1 MVYCRAREPRCNR
14 RLAAILAADI
24 AGYSRLMHE
33 DEAATVRDLKAHQS
47 VVLPLIGRH
56 GGRIIDTAGDG
67 IMAEFPSV
75 IGATECAVEIQ
86 TVMAERNEAV
96 PENRRMRFR
105 IGINLGDVIHDDT
118 RIYGDGI
125 NIAARLEALAEPG
138 GVLVSSTVYEQV
150 RGKLPLT
157 FEDVGE
163 RQVKNIEQP
172 VRIVSAPRFR
182 EHLGARGRARQAPRH
197 GGPPPL
203 DRVGPGGHCSS
214 CSLPEAP
221 GGWAARFIPGQR
233 ADGTEAPRL
242 SIVVLPFSN
251 LSGDPSQD
259 YFADGVTE
267 DLTTDLSRLAG
278 SFVIS
283 RNTAFTFKGKAVDA
297 RQIGREL
304 GVRYVLEGSVR
315 RMGRTVRVNA
325 QLIDA
330 GTGAHLWA
338 EQMDV
343 DQGTLATSQDNFGIA
358 SRLART
364 LSVELVNV
372 EGRRAPR
379 ANPDAVDLT
388 MRGWSILNA
397 APQQDDA
404 KRSVAVFEDALRI
417 DPDNSQARVGLAH
430 ALTLIHRNRWDPDR
444 AQVLAR
450 ADEAVTRAIALS
462 PNYAHAHYVK
472 AEVLALSGR
481 FDAALATYDRAI
493 ALDPNHAAAYVARGR
508 SLIAIGRAA
517 ETVAPVEK
525 AIRLSPRDP
534 DLFIWYYVLCH
545 AHTHLARDAAAIE
558 WCLKSTATGKSF
570 WGAWTDLASAYAWRG
585 QKAEAAA
592 AVAELLK
599 VRPGFTVEQLAAG
612 RIGVFRQSDVPQGVR
627 ADRRGSTQ
635 GRIARGDDPR
645 RHDPVEDKRGAF
657 SRPSRSGHRSS
668 IPSPVRCG
676 RGGTIK
682 PV

>member
-1 MVYCRAREPRCNR
+1 MDEEPSIQR

-33 DEAATVRDLKAHQS
+33 DEPATVRDLKAHQS
-47 VVLPLIGRH
+47 VILPLIGRH

-86 TVMAERNEAV
+86 TVMAERNEGV
-96 PENRRMRFR
+96 PESRRMRFR
-105 IGINLGDVIHDDT
+105 IGINLGDVIHDET

-125 NIAARLEALAEPG
+125 NIAARLEALAQPG
-138 GVLVSSTVYEQV
+138 GVLVSSTVYDQV
-150 RGKLPLT
+150 RGKLPFS

-172 VRIVSAPRFR
+172 VRMYQV
-182 EHLGARGRARQAPRH
+182 H
-197 GGPPPL
+197 
-203 DRVGPGGHCSS
+203 
-214 CSLPEAP
+214 
-221 GGWAARFIPGQR
+221 IPGAFSKATPLR
-233 ADGTEAPRL
+233 RPALTDRKRWIVWGLAAFLVLIGAGGAWWMGWPFFPRRSSDSTEAPRL

-259 YFADGVTE
+259 YFADGITE
-267 DLTTDLSRLAG
+267 DLTSDLSRIAG

-315 RMGRTVRVNA
+315 RMGGTVRVNA

-343 DQGTLATSQDNFGIA
+343 DQSTPALQNNFGIA
-358 SRLART
+358 NRLARL

-372 EGRRAPR
+372 EGRRALR
-379 ANPDAVDLT
+379 ADPDAVDLT
-388 MRGWSILNA
+388 MRGWSVLNGG
-397 APQQDDA
+397 PNKEEVQ
-404 KRSVAVFEDALRI
+404 RSVALFEDALRI
-417 DPDNSQARVGLAH
+417 DPENSQARVGLAQ
-430 ALTLIHRNRWDPDR
+430 ALTLVYRNRSDPEP
-444 AQVLAR
+444 AKVLAR
-450 ADEAVTRAIALS
+450 ADEAASRAIAAA
-462 PNYAHAHYVK
+462 PNNAHAHYVK
-472 AEVLALSGR
+472 AEVLGLSNR

-493 ALDPNHAAAYVARGR
+493 ALDHNHAAAYVGRARNLNVIGR
-508 SLIAIGRAA
+508 SA
-517 ETVAPVEK
+517 EALAPVER

-534 DLFIWYYVLCH
+534 ELYVWYFVLCH
-545 AHTHLARDAAAIE
+545 ANTHLARDAQAID
-558 WCLKSTATGKSF
+558 WCLKSIATGKTF
-570 WGAWTDLASAYAWRG
+570 WFAYVDLASAYAWRG
-585 QKAEAAA
+585 QQAEAAA

-599 VRPGFTVEQLAAG
+599 LRPGFTVKTMVQEGSETSDNPAFRKEFQRIVEGARRAG
-612 RIGVFRQSDVPQGVR
+612 LPES
-627 ADRRGSTQ
+627 
-635 GRIARGDDPR
+635 
-645 RHDPVEDKRGAF
+645 
-657 SRPSRSGHRSS
+657 
-668 IPSPVRCG
+668 
-676 RGGTIK
+676 
-682 PV
+682 

>member
-1 MVYCRAREPRCNR
+1 MNEEPSIQR

-24 AGYSRLMHE
+24 AGYTRLMHE

-47 VVLPLIGRH
+47 VILPLVGQH

-67 IMAEFPSV
+67 LMAEFPSV
-75 IGATECAVEIQ
+75 MGATECAAEIQ
-86 TVMAERNEAV
+86 RVMAERNEGVADS
-96 PENRRMRFR
+96 RRMLFR
-105 IGINLGDVIHDDT
+105 IGINLGDVIHDET

-138 GVLVSSTVYEQV
+138 GVLVSNTVYDQV

-157 FEDVGE
+157 FEDLGE

-172 VRIVSAPRFR
+172 VRIYRLHIPGASPKTVPTLVRRSATSN
-182 EHLGARGRARQAPRH
+182 RGRRIQWGLAAFLILLVAAGAWWTGSRFLPRS
-197 GGPPPL
+197 GAG
-203 DRVGPGGHCSS
+203 S
-214 CSLPEAP
+214 
-221 GGWAARFIPGQR
+221 
-233 ADGTEAPRL
+233 TEAPRL
-242 SIVVLPFSN
+242 SIVVLPFTN

-304 GVRYVLEGSVR
+304 KVRYVLEGSVR
-315 RMGRTVRVNA
+315 RMGRTIRVNA
-325 QLIDA
+325 QLIDPA
-330 GTGAHLWA
+330 TGAHLWA

-358 SRLART
+358 SRLAKT

-372 EGRRAPR
+372 EGRRAPQ

-388 MRGWSILNA
+388 MRGWSILNGG
-397 APQQDDA
+397 PGQDDV
-404 KRSVAVFEDALRI
+404 KRSVAVFEDALRL
-417 DPDNSQARVGLAH
+417 DPDNSQALVGLAQ
-430 ALTLIHRNRWDPDR
+430 AFTLIHRNRWDPERDR
-444 AQVLAR
+444 TLAR

-472 AEVLALSGR
+472 AEVLALSRR

-493 ALDPNHAAAYVARGR
+493 ALDPNHAAAYVSRGR
-508 SLIAIGRAA
+508 ALIAIGRAA
-517 ETVAPVEK
+517 EAMAPVEK

-545 AHTHLARDAAAIE
+545 AHTHLARDASAIE

-570 WGAWTDLASAYAWRG
+570 WGGWTDLAASYAWQG

-599 VRPGFTVEQLAAG
+599 VRPGFTVEALAQDGAQYSDNPTFRKEFERIVEGARKAG
-612 RIGVFRQSDVPQGVR
+612 LPER
-627 ADRRGSTQ
+627 
-635 GRIARGDDPR
+635 
-645 RHDPVEDKRGAF
+645 
-657 SRPSRSGHRSS
+657 
-668 IPSPVRCG
+668 
-676 RGGTIK
+676 
-682 PV
+682 

>member
-1 MVYCRAREPRCNR
+1 MNEQPSIQR

-33 DEAATVRDLKAHQS
+33 DEAATVRDLKSHQS
-47 VVLPLIGRH
+47 VILPLVGRH

-67 IMAEFPSV
+67 LMAEFTSV
-75 IGATECAVEIQ
+75 IGATACAVEIQ
-86 TVMAERNEAV
+86 TVLAQRNEGVADS
-96 PENRRMRFR
+96 RRMLFR
-105 IGINLGDVIHDDT
+105 IGITLGDVIHDET

-125 NIAARLEALAEPG
+125 NIAGRLEALAEPG
-138 GVLVSSTVYEQV
+138 GVLVSNTVYDQV

-157 FEDVGE
+157 FEDLGE

-172 VRIVSAPRFR
+172 VRIYRLAIPATSSTAVSTLVRRPAITDRRRGILWGLAAFLILLGVAGAWWTGSRFFPRQ
-182 EHLGARGRARQAPRH
+182 GAG
-197 GGPPPL
+197 
-203 DRVGPGGHCSS
+203 S
-214 CSLPEAP
+214 
-221 GGWAARFIPGQR
+221 
-233 ADGTEAPRL
+233 TEAPRL
-242 SIVVLPFSN
+242 SIVVLPFTN

-259 YFADGVTE
+259 YFADGITE

-283 RNTAFTFKGKAVDA
+283 RNTAFTLKGKVVDA

-304 GVRYVLEGSVR
+304 KVRYVLEGSVR
-315 RMGRTVRVNA
+315 RMGRTIRVNA

-358 SRLART
+358 SRLAKT

-372 EGRRAPR
+372 EGRRAPQ

-388 MRGWSILNA
+388 MRGWSILNGG
-397 APQQDDA
+397 PGQDDV

-417 DPDNSQARVGLAH
+417 DPDNSQASVGLAQ
-430 ALTLIHRNRWDPDR
+430 AFTLMHRNRWDPERDR
-444 AQVLAR
+444 ILAR
-450 ADEAVTRAIALS
+450 ADEAVMRAIALS

-472 AEVLALSGR
+472 AEVLALFRR

-493 ALDPNHAAAYVARGR
+493 ALDPNHAAAYVSRGR
-508 SLIAIGRAA
+508 ALIAIGRAA
-517 ETVAPVEK
+517 EAMAPVEK

-570 WGAWTDLASAYAWRG
+570 WGAWTDLAAAYAWRG

-592 AVAELLK
+592 AVAEAPK
-599 VRPGFTVEQLAAG
+599 GRRAFAAETTAPG
-612 RIGVFRQSDVPQGVR
+612 
-627 ADRRGSTQ
+627 
-635 GRIARGDDPR
+635 
-645 RHDPVEDKRGAF
+645 GA
-657 SRPSRSGHRSS
+657 PSSYN
-668 IPSPVRCG
+668 
-676 RGGTIK
+676 
-682 PV
+682 

>member
-1 MVYCRAREPRCNR
+1 MDGETSIQR

-33 DEAATVRDLKAHQS
+33 DEPATVRDLKAHQS
-47 VVLPLIGRH
+47 VILPLIGRH

-75 IGATECAVEIQ
+75 IGATECAVAIQ
-86 TVMAERNEAV
+86 TVMAERNLRV

-105 IGINLGDVIHDDT
+105 IGITLGDVIHDET

-125 NIAARLEALAEPG
+125 NIAARLEALAQPG
-138 GVLVSSTVYEQV
+138 GVLVSNTVYDQV
-150 RGKLPLT
+150 RSKLPFT

-172 VRIVSAPRFR
+172 VRMYQL
-182 EHLGARGRARQAPRH
+182 H
-197 GGPPPL
+197 
-203 DRVGPGGHCSS
+203 
-214 CSLPEAP
+214 
-221 GGWAARFIPGQR
+221 IPGASSKAAATLVR
-233 ADGTEAPRL
+233 RPALADRRRWIVWGLAAFLVLFGAGGAWWMGSPFSPGQPADRTEAPRL

-259 YFADGVTE
+259 YFADGITE
-267 DLTTDLSRLAG
+267 DLTSDLSRIAG

-283 RNTAFTFKGKAVDA
+283 RNTAFTFKGKAADV

-315 RMGRTVRVNA
+315 RTGGTVRVNA

-330 GTGAHLWA
+330 GTGAHLWV

-343 DQGTLATSQDNFGIA
+343 DQSTLALQDNFGIA
-358 SRLART
+358 NRLARM

-379 ANPDAVDLT
+379 ADPDAVDLT
-388 MRGWSILNA
+388 MRGWSVLNGG
-397 APQQDDA
+397 PNREDVQT
-404 KRSVAVFEDALRI
+404 SVALFEDALRI
-417 DPDNSQARVGLAH
+417 DPENSQARVGLAQ
-430 ALTLIHRNRWDPDR
+430 ALTLIYRNRWDPEP
-444 AQVLAR
+444 AKVLAR
-450 ADEAVTRAIALS
+450 ADEAATRAIAAA

-472 AEVLALSGR
+472 AEVLGLSNR

-493 ALDPNHAAAYVARGR
+493 ALDRNHAAAYVGRARN
-508 SLIAIGRAA
+508 LNVIGRAA
-517 ETVAPVEK
+517 DALAPVEK

-534 DLFIWYYVLCH
+534 ELYVWYFVLCH
-545 AHTHLARDAAAIE
+545 ANTHLARDAQAIE
-558 WCLKSTATGKSF
+558 WCLKSLATGKTF
-570 WGAWTDLASAYAWRG
+570 YFAYVDLASAYAWRG
-585 QKAEAAA
+585 QNAEAAA

-599 VRPGFTVEQLAAG
+599 LRPGYTVQTLVQEGSGTSDNPAFRKEFQRIVEGARKAG
-612 RIGVFRQSDVPQGVR
+612 LPES
-627 ADRRGSTQ
+627 
-635 GRIARGDDPR
+635 
-645 RHDPVEDKRGAF
+645 
-657 SRPSRSGHRSS
+657 
-668 IPSPVRCG
+668 
-676 RGGTIK
+676 
-682 PV
+682 

>member
-1 MVYCRAREPRCNR
+1 MAEESLINR
-14 RLAAILAADI
+14 RLSAILAADI
-24 AGYSRLMHE
+24 AGYSRLMHA
-33 DEAATVRDLKAHQS
+33 DEPATVRDLKAHQS
-47 VVLPLIGRH
+47 AILPLIGRH

-67 IMAEFPSV
+67 ILAEFPSV
-75 IGATECAVEIQ
+75 IGATECAVELQ
-86 TVMAERNEAV
+86 TVMAERNKRV
-96 PENRRMRFR
+96 PERRRMLFR
-105 IGINLGDVIHDDT
+105 IGINLGDVIHDES

-138 GVLVSSTVYEQV
+138 GVLVSSTVYDHV
-150 RGKLPLT
+150 RGKLPFT
-157 FEDVGE
+157 FEDTGE
-163 RQVKNIEQP
+163 RQLKNIEQP
-172 VRIVSAPRFR
+172 VRTYRVMIPGAAFTSGAAPLSRTATPDRRRRIV
-182 EHLGARGRARQAPRH
+182 LGLAALLILLAS
-197 GGPPPL
+197 
-203 DRVGPGGHCSS
+203 V
-214 CSLPEAP
+214 
-221 GGWAARFIPGQR
+221 GGWWVSSRLFLGQP
-233 ADGTEAPRL
+233 ADGTQAPRL
-242 SIVVLPFSN
+242 SIVVLPFTN
-251 LSGDPSQD
+251 LSGDPNQD

-278 SFVIS
+278 GFVIS

-297 RQIGREL
+297 RQVGREL

-315 RMGRTVRVNA
+315 RTGRTVRVNA

-330 GTGAHLWA
+330 GSGAHLWA

-343 DQGTLATSQDNFGIA
+343 DQGTLTTSQDNFGIA

-364 LSVELVNV
+364 LSVELINV

-397 APQQDDA
+397 APQQDEA
-404 KRSVAVFEDALRI
+404 KRAVTVFEDALRL

-430 ALTLIHRNRWDPDR
+430 ALILIHRNRWDPER
-444 AQVLAR
+444 ALILAR

-472 AEVLALSGR
+472 AEVLALSRR
-481 FDAALATYDRAI
+481 FEAALATYDRAI
-493 ALDPNHAAAYVARGR
+493 ALDPNHAAAYVSRGR
-508 SLIAIGRAA
+508 ALIAIGRAA

-545 AHTHLARDAAAIE
+545 AHTHLARDAQALE

-570 WGAWTDLASAYAWRG
+570 FGAWTDLAAAYAWRG

-599 VRPGFTVEQLAAG
+599 VRPGFTVEQLAQDGSGYSDNPTFTKEFERIVEGARKAG
-612 RIGVFRQSDVPQGVR
+612 LPER
-627 ADRRGSTQ
+627 
-635 GRIARGDDPR
+635 
-645 RHDPVEDKRGAF
+645 
-657 SRPSRSGHRSS
+657 
-668 IPSPVRCG
+668 
-676 RGGTIK
+676 
-682 PV
+682 

>member
-1 MVYCRAREPRCNR
+1 MDEESPIQR

-33 DEAATVRDLKAHQS
+33 NEPATVRDLKAHQS

-75 IGATECAVEIQ
+75 IGATACAVEIQ
-86 TVMAERNEAV
+86 TVMAERNEGV
-96 PENRRMRFR
+96 PESRRMQFR
-105 IGINLGDVIHDDT
+105 IGINLGDVIHDET

-138 GVLVSSTVYEQV
+138 GVLVSSTVHDQV

-157 FEDVGE
+157 FDDVGE

-172 VRIVSAPRFR
+172 VRMYRVHISGASGAAATLASRPAITDRRRWIVWGLAALLVL
-182 EHLGARGRARQAPRH
+182 LGAGGAWWMGSPFFQSPRA
-197 GGPPPL
+197 G
-203 DRVGPGGHCSS
+203 S
-214 CSLPEAP
+214 
-221 GGWAARFIPGQR
+221 
-233 ADGTEAPRL
+233 TEAPRL

-259 YFADGVTE
+259 YFADGITE
-267 DLTTDLSRLAG
+267 DLTSDLSRLAG

-297 RQIGREL
+297 RQVGREL

-315 RMGRTVRVNA
+315 RVGGTVRVNA

-330 GTGAHLWA
+330 ATGAHLWA

-343 DQGTLATSQDNFGIA
+343 DQGTLTTLQDNFGIA
-358 SRLART
+358 NRLARM

-379 ANPDAVDLT
+379 ADPDAVDLT
-388 MRGWSILNA
+388 MRGWSVLNGG
-397 APQQDDA
+397 PNKEDVQ
-404 KRSVAVFEDALRI
+404 RSVALFEDALRI
-417 DPDNSQARVGLAH
+417 DPENSQARVGLAQT
-430 ALTLIHRNRWDPDR
+430 LTLVYRNRWDPEP
-444 AQVLAR
+444 AKVLAR
-450 ADEAVTRAIALS
+450 ADEAASRAIAAA
-462 PNYAHAHYVK
+462 PNNAHAHYVK
-472 AEVLALSGR
+472 AEILGLSTR

-493 ALDPNHAAAYVARGR
+493 ALDRNHAAAYVGRARN
-508 SLIAIGRAA
+508 LNVIGRAA
-517 ETVAPVEK
+517 EALAPVER

-534 DLFIWYYVLCH
+534 DLYVWYFVLCH
-545 AHTHLARDAAAIE
+545 ANTHLARDAQAIE
-558 WCLKSTATGKSF
+558 WCLKSLATGKTF
-570 WGAWTDLASAYAWRG
+570 WFAYVDLASAYAWRG
-585 QKAEAAA
+585 QNAEAAA

-599 VRPGFTVEQLAAG
+599 LRPGFTVQTLVQEGSRTSDNPAFRKEFQRIVEGARKAG
-612 RIGVFRQSDVPQGVR
+612 LPER
-627 ADRRGSTQ
+627 
-635 GRIARGDDPR
+635 
-645 RHDPVEDKRGAF
+645 
-657 SRPSRSGHRSS
+657 
-668 IPSPVRCG
+668 
-676 RGGTIK
+676 
-682 PV
+682 

>member
-1 MVYCRAREPRCNR
+1 MAEESLINR
-14 RLAAILAADI
+14 RLSAILAADI
-24 AGYSRLMHE
+24 AGYSRLMHA
-33 DEAATVRDLKAHQS
+33 DEPATVRDLKAHQS
-47 VVLPLIGRH
+47 AILPLIGRH

-67 IMAEFPSV
+67 ILAEFPSV
-75 IGATECAVEIQ
+75 IGATECAVELQ
-86 TVMAERNEAV
+86 TVMAERNERV
-96 PENRRMRFR
+96 PEGRRMLFR
-105 IGINLGDVIHDDT
+105 IGINLGDVIHDES

-138 GVLVSSTVYEQV
+138 GVLVSSTVYDHV
-150 RGKLPLT
+150 RGKLPFT
-157 FEDVGE
+157 FEDTGE
-163 RQVKNIEQP
+163 QQLKNIEQP
-172 VRIVSAPRFR
+172 VRTYRVMIPGAAFTSGAAPLSRTATPDRRRRIV
-182 EHLGARGRARQAPRH
+182 LGLAALLILLAS
-197 GGPPPL
+197 
-203 DRVGPGGHCSS
+203 V
-214 CSLPEAP
+214 
-221 GGWAARFIPGQR
+221 GGWWVSSRLFLGQP
-233 ADGTEAPRL
+233 ADGTQAPRL
-242 SIVVLPFSN
+242 SIVVLPFTN
-251 LSGDPSQD
+251 LSGDPNQD

-278 SFVIS
+278 GFVIS

-297 RQIGREL
+297 RQVGREL

-315 RMGRTVRVNA
+315 RTGRTVRVNA

-330 GTGAHLWA
+330 GSGAHLWA

-343 DQGTLATSQDNFGIA
+343 DQGTLTTSQDNFGIA

-364 LSVELVNV
+364 LSVELINV

-397 APQQDDA
+397 APQQDEA
-404 KRSVAVFEDALRI
+404 KRAVTVFEDALRL

-430 ALTLIHRNRWDPDR
+430 ALILIHRNRWDPER
-444 AQVLAR
+444 ALILAR

-472 AEVLALSGR
+472 AEVLALSRR
-481 FDAALATYDRAI
+481 FEAALATYDRAI
-493 ALDPNHAAAYVARGR
+493 ALDPNHAAAYVSRGR
-508 SLIAIGRAA
+508 ALIAIGRAA

-545 AHTHLARDAAAIE
+545 AHTHLARDAQAIE

-570 WGAWTDLASAYAWRG
+570 FGAWTDLAAAYAWRG

-599 VRPGFTVEQLAAG
+599 VRPGFTVEQLAQDGSGYSDNPTFTKEFERIVEGARKAG
-612 RIGVFRQSDVPQGVR
+612 LPER
-627 ADRRGSTQ
+627 
-635 GRIARGDDPR
+635 
-645 RHDPVEDKRGAF
+645 
-657 SRPSRSGHRSS
+657 
-668 IPSPVRCG
+668 
-676 RGGTIK
+676 
-682 PV
+682 

>member
-1 MVYCRAREPRCNR
+1 MEEELPIQR

-33 DEAATVRDLKAHQS
+33 DEPATVRDLKAHQS
-47 VVLPLIGRH
+47 VILPLIGRH

-86 TVMAERNEAV
+86 TVMAERNLQV
-96 PENRRMRFR
+96 PESRRMRFR
-105 IGINLGDVIHDDT
+105 IGINLGDVIHDET

-125 NIAARLEALAEPG
+125 NIAARLEALAPPG
-138 GVLVSSTVYEQV
+138 GVLISSTVHDQV

-172 VRIVSAPRFR
+172 VRIYQL
-182 EHLGARGRARQAPRH
+182 H
-197 GGPPPL
+197 
-203 DRVGPGGHCSS
+203 
-214 CSLPEAP
+214 
-221 GGWAARFIPGQR
+221 IPGASSETVVATLGRRPALTDRRRWIGWSLAAFLVLLGVAGAWWMGSRFFPSQR
-233 ADGTEAPRL
+233 ADSTGAPRL

-251 LSGDPSQD
+251 LSGDPKQD
-259 YFADGVTE
+259 YFADGITE
-267 DLTTDLSRLAG
+267 DLTSDLSQIAG

-283 RNTAFTFKGKAVDA
+283 RNTAFTYKGKAMDA

-315 RMGRTVRVNA
+315 RMGGTVRVNA

-343 DQGTLATSQDNFGIA
+343 DQSTLALQDNFGIA
-358 SRLART
+358 NRLARM

-379 ANPDAVDLT
+379 TDPDAVDLT
-388 MRGWSILNA
+388 MRGWSVLNGG
-397 APQQDDA
+397 PTKDDTQ
-404 KRSVAVFEDALRI
+404 RSVALFEDALRI
-417 DPDNSQARVGLAH
+417 DPENSQARVGLAQ
-430 ALTLIHRNRWDPDR
+430 ALTLIYRNHWDPDP
-444 AQVLAR
+444 AKVLAR
-450 ADEAVTRAIALS
+450 ADEAATRAIATA

-472 AEVLALSGR
+472 AEVLGLSNR

-493 ALDPNHAAAYVARGR
+493 ALDRNHAAAYVGRARN
-508 SLIAIGRAA
+508 LNVIGRAA
-517 ETVAPVEK
+517 DALAPVEL

-534 DLFIWYYVLCH
+534 ELYVWYFVLCH
-545 AHTHLARDAAAIE
+545 ANTHLARDAQAIE
-558 WCLKSTATGKSF
+558 WCLKSLATGKTF
-570 WGAWTDLASAYAWRG
+570 WFAYVDLASAYAWRG
-585 QKAEAAA
+585 QNAEAAA

-599 VRPGFTVEQLAAG
+599 LRPGYTVQTLVQDGAG
-612 RIGVFRQSDVPQGVR
+612 ASDNPTFQKEFQRIVEG
-627 ADRRGSTQ
+627 
-635 GRIARGDDPR
+635 ARKAGLPER
-645 RHDPVEDKRGAF
+645 
-657 SRPSRSGHRSS
+657 
-668 IPSPVRCG
+668 
-676 RGGTIK
+676 
-682 PV
+682 

>member
-1 MVYCRAREPRCNR
+1 MDEEPPIQR

-24 AGYSRLMHE
+24 AGYSRLMHA

-47 VVLPLIGRH
+47 VILPLIGRH

-67 IMAEFPSV
+67 ILAEFPSV

-86 TVMAERNEAV
+86 TVMAERNVGV
-96 PENRRMRFR
+96 PESRRMLFR
-105 IGINLGDVIHDDT
+105 IGINLGDVIHDEN

-138 GVLVSSTVYEQV
+138 GVLVSNTVYDQV
-150 RGKLPLT
+150 RGKLPFT
-157 FEDVGE
+157 FEDVGQ
-163 RQVKNIEQP
+163 RQVKNIEQSVWMYQVHIPGAASQAVATP
-172 VRIVSAPRFR
+172 VRGPALTDRRRRLVWGLAACLVL
-182 EHLGARGRARQAPRH
+182 LGAAGAWWMGSRF
-197 GGPPPL
+197 
-203 DRVGPGGHCSS
+203 
-214 CSLPEAP
+214 LPS
-221 GGWAARFIPGQR
+221 QR
-233 ADGTEAPRL
+233 ADSPEAPRL
-242 SIVVLPFSN
+242 SIVVLPLRN

-259 YFADGVTE
+259 YFADGITE
-267 DLTTDLSRLAG
+267 DLTSDLSRIAG

-283 RNTAFTFKGKAVDA
+283 RNTAFTFKGKDVDV
-297 RQIGREL
+297 RHIGREL

-315 RMGRTVRVNA
+315 RMGGTVRVNA

-343 DQGTLATSQDNFGIA
+343 DQGTLTTSQDNFGIA

-404 KRSVAVFEDALRI
+404 KRSVTVFEDALRI

-444 AQVLAR
+444 ALILAR

-481 FDAALATYDRAI
+481 FDAAVATYDRAI

-508 SLIAIGRAA
+508 SLIAMGRAA

-534 DLFIWYYVLCH
+534 DLYIWYYVLCH
-545 AHTHLARDAAAIE
+545 AYTHLARDAPAIE
-558 WCLKSTATGKSF
+558 WCLKSTATGRSF

-599 VRPGFTVEQLAAG
+599 VRPGFTVEQLAQDGSGYSDNPTFRKEFERIVEGARKAG
-612 RIGVFRQSDVPQGVR
+612 LPES
-627 ADRRGSTQ
+627 
-635 GRIARGDDPR
+635 
-645 RHDPVEDKRGAF
+645 
-657 SRPSRSGHRSS
+657 
-668 IPSPVRCG
+668 
-676 RGGTIK
+676 
-682 PV
+682 